1 MAEQAV
7 RNFLE
12 LLSSDDEK
20 LEPLRKEVELA
31 DNFEAIVLLARKL
44 DTEDNEW
51 LLKDGISLKLS
62 DFIFTA
68 EDLKNVLKE
77 LVKNKNE
84 YDKVLDTH
92 TLNFQKLREGME
104 SLKYFSPKLLEG
116 LKIEIK
122 NDG

>member
-1 MAEQAV
+1 MAKEAV
-7 RNFLE
+7 ENFLE

-31 DNFEAIVLLARKL
+31 DNFEAIVVLASKL
-44 DTEDNEW
+44 DTEGNEW
-51 LLKDGISLKLS
+51 LQKDGTFLNPS
-62 DFIFTA
+62 DFFFTV

-92 TLNFQKLREGME
+92 ALNFQKLREGME
-104 SLKYFSPKLLEG
+104 SLKYFSPALLEG
-116 LKIEIK
+116 LKIEMK